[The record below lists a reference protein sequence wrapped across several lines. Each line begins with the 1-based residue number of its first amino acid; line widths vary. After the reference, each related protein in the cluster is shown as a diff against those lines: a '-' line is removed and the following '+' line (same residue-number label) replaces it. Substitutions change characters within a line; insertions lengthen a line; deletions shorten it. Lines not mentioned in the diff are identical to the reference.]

1 MTYVLTYTEQ
11 GSYGGVFEWRTEAKT
26 AKAAEA
32 ALLRE
37 ARKSGFG
44 RITVHSVRSECLK
57 GLSSV
62 LRPKY

>member
-1 MTYVLTYTEQ
+1 MTYVIQYTEH
-11 GSYGGVFEWRTEAKT
+11 GGYGVFEWKTEAKS
-26 AKAAEA
+26 AKAAESE
-32 ALLRE
+32 LLRI

-57 GLSSV
+57 GLPSI